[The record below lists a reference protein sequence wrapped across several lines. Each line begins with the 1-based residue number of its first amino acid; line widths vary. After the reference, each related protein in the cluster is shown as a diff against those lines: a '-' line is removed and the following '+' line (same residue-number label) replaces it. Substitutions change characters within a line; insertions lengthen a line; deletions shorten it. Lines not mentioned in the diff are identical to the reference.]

1 MTSSDRRA
9 VLGAVLAAGA
19 VGATAALPTAASTG
33 PALSD
38 IDRRVLDLWRRF
50 AKVRAISKKLNAD
63 FDKSSGADQ
72 SRLFDRCDDAVDAM
86 TSIEDE
92 IADHIEA
99 SILALAASILIDTK
113 NVEDFVARIYQASL
127 VAIRPRLVGAIA
139 EEADR
144 MMAEDEEGA

>member
-1 MTSSDRRA
+1 MTRATNRRA

-19 VGATAALPTAASTG
+19 AGATAALPTAASAC

-38 IDRRVLDLWRRF
+38 VDRRILDLWSRL

-63 FDKSSGADQ
+63 FDKSSGADR
-72 SRLFDRCDDAVDAM
+72 SRLFDRCDDAVNAM

-92 IADHIEA
+92 IADHVEA
-99 SILALAASILIDTK
+99 SILALAATIVIDTK

-127 VAIRPRLVGAIA
+127 AAIRPQLHVRWTL
-139 EEADR
+139 R
-144 MMAEDEEGA
+144 